1 MKLKLV
7 AALLASGAIC
17 MTSPAFA
24 QSPSTATEIPEAS
37 EPDPSDAAADQ
48 AIGEAQTLDEAQSKI
63 ELLTAQV
70 EALQEAMEEIKAGMV
85 KATPSWKGAPQ
96 YEDKEEGWSFKPR
109 GRLQYDAG
117 WISNPDNNPLTGG
130 STGAGAGLN
139 TRDLGFNTRFRRIRL
154 GAEGTIPGGFGY
166 KFEMDYANA
175 SVGFGDVIL
184 TYAGKGNPWNVAIG
198 NMEPNNGLEQQ
209 TSSRFTSFMERA
221 AFDDAFINTRRVGLN
236 LGYVNPA
243 GTFRINGGLFAAHS
257 IDASV
262 DTEGWIAAAR
272 AVYSP
277 LMGANQLHFGANFQ
291 YRKFQAN
298 NGQTPSN
305 SIGAPSTNQIARYRA
320 RPFTQ
325 TTGIRFV
332 DTGNYAAEGDAVLG
346 LEAAGIFKSLHLAA
360 EGQYLWSR
368 IGYDAGDFYA
378 SNDLDQ
384 FVNNT
389 TSGCGGTLTACAVY
403 VTPSGNPSFW
413 GGYIEAGYFF
423 TGETRG
429 YKNGTWDRTKVL
441 KPFNKGGWGALQAN
455 LRVDHLDLQSNKLKN
470 ALNNNFTAGTT
481 SSSSLLSRSTRGGK
495 QTGILASLV
504 WIPEDYM
511 RFYFQYSH
519 AFIKGGPFADE
530 VEDTSTGT
538 LDVSGKKY
546 GVDFVGTRAQIDF

>member
-1 MKLKLV
+1 MKFKFV
-7 AALLASGAIC
+7 AALLASGALI
-17 MTSPAFA
+17 TTTPAFA
-24 QSPSTATEIPEAS
+24 QEPAAAEPEATE
-37 EPDPSDAAADQ
+37 PDASDAAADQ
-48 AIGEAQTLDEAQSKI
+48 AINEAETLDEAQAKI

-70 EALQEAMEEIKAGMV
+70 ESLQSAIEDIRANMV
-85 KATPSWKGAPQ
+85 KATPSWKGAPL
-96 YEDKEEGWSFKPR
+96 YEDKDDGWSFKPR

-130 STGAGAGLN
+130 STGAGSGLN

-166 KFEMDYANA
+166 KLEMDFANS

-198 NMEPNNGLEQQ
+198 NMETNNGLEQQ
-209 TSSRFTSFMERA
+209 SSSRFVSFMERA
-221 AFDDAFINTRRVGLN
+221 AFDDAFINTRRLGLN

-262 DTEGWIAAAR
+262 DNEGWIAAAR

-305 SIGAPSTNQIARYRA
+305 STGAPSTNQIARYRA

-332 DTGNYAAEGDAVLG
+332 DTGNYAAEGDTIVG
-346 LEAAGIFKSLHLAA
+346 LETAGIFKSLHLAA

-368 IGYDAGDFYA
+368 VGYDPGGFFA

-389 TSGCGGTLTACAVY
+389 TSGCGGTLTACAIY

-413 GGYIEAGYFF
+413 GGYVEAGYFF

-441 KPFNKGGWGALQAN
+441 KPFSKGGWGAIQAN
-455 LRVDHLDLQSNKLKN
+455 LRVDHLDLQSGKLKN
-470 ALNNNFTAGTT
+470 ALSNNFTTGTT
-481 SSSSLLSRSTRGGK
+481 SLSSLLSRSTRGGK
-495 QTGILASLV
+495 QTGILASVV

-511 RFYFQYSH
+511 RFYLQYSH

-538 LDVSGKKY
+538 LDVSSKKY